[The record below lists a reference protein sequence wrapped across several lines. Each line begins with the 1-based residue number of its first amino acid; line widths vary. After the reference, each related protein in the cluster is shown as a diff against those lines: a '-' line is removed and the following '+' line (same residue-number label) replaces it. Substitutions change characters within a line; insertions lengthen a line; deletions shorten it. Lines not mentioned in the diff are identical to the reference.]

1 MQSIGVLLRKNG
13 GRRPPMA
20 TFSHRGR
27 GEEER
32 TSVTNESITGTSR
45 SEIRTALFSP
55 NGFDIDRIDVCD
67 QLTVAKCRGPIME
80 RTSVF
85 RWPSPALVLFDW
97 QP

>member
-1 MQSIGVLLRKNG
+1 
-13 GRRPPMA
+13 MA

-27 GEEER
+27 REEER
-32 TSVTNESITGTSR
+32 TSVT
-45 SEIRTALFSP
+45 
-55 NGFDIDRIDVCD
+55 NGFDIDRIDVWD

-97 QP
+97 QS